1 MYINFFN
8 AAVLAVLIPPQNV
21 FKMFPQILGLENIAV
36 SKDDIGILQITIGSI
51 LFNLEWW
58 LWSLIHHPNPLLDI
72 WQRSA

>member
-1 MYINFFN
+1 MPLSLTIKCRLMYIDFFN

-58 LWSLIHHPNPLLDI
+58 L
-72 WQRSA
+72 